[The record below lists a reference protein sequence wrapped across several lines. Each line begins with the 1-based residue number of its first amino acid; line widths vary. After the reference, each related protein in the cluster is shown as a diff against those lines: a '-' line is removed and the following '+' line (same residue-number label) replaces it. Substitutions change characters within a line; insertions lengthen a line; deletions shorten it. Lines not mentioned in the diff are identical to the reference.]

1 MQLLTAQ
8 LKGAAIKALTIRNL
22 PADLAEALDR
32 EKHLRGKSL
41 NQTAIDLLAQSLG
54 VQGTRSN
61 GLSRI
66 AGGWSE
72 EELREFERAIAPFE
86 GVDAELWR

>member
-1 MQLLTAQ
+1 
-8 LKGAAIKALTIRNL
+8 
-22 PADLAEALDR
+22 
-32 EKHLRGKSL
+32 
-41 NQTAIDLLAQSLG
+41 

-86 GVDAELWR
+86 GVDAELWS